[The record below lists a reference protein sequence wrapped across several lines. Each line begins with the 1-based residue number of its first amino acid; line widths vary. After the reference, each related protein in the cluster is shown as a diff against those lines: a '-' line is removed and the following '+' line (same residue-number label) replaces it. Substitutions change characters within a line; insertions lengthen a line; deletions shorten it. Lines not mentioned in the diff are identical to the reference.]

1 MTAENRKEQ
10 YLHFMP
16 SSLTDP
22 LLVSGL
28 EAMGFFEMPASIQYH
43 GNYTGGLFDHSFA
56 VASAL
61 VDLTKRL
68 ELQWQREESPYIVGM
83 FHDLCKLDCYR
94 LNGQPGE
101 KKWEYRKDR
110 SMPDHGAL
118 SIILAEGLIPLTEE
132 EIVCIRWHMGAF
144 EKDPAMWDYYGRAIE
159 RYPNVLY
166 SHTADMIA
174 SRICGV

>member
-1 MTAENRKEQ
+1 MTTENRKEQ

-16 SSLTDP
+16 SSLTAP
-22 LLVSGL
+22 LLVSRL
-28 EAMGFFEMPASIQYH
+28 ENMGFFEMPASIQYH
-43 GNYTGGLFDHSFA
+43 GNHTGGLFDHSFA

-68 ELQWQREESPYIVGM
+68 ELRWQREESPYIVGI
-83 FHDLCKLDCYR
+83 FHDLCKVDCYR

-101 KKWEYRKDR
+101 EKWEYRKDR

-118 SIILAEGLIPLTEE
+118 SAILAERLIPLTDE
-132 EIVCIRWHMGAF
+132 EIMCIRWHMGAF
-144 EKDPAMWDYYGRAIE
+144 EKDPGMWDYYGRAIE